1 MSEEIEFVLLVSM
14 KGSSI
19 YIRLLTPVKEI
30 AEKSVINFDDLIL
43 QTNRE
48 FLYKC
53 LKDETLYKL
62 KSYIKSYI
70 ELRLP
75 LESCVEI
82 NDAYEKINT
91 QFIDESFRDE
101 IKNIDKC
108 KFFVKWTER
117 LEYEDTYFTNN
128 NTFNFN

>member
-30 AEKSVINFDDLIL
+30 AEKSVINLDDLML
-43 QTNRE
+43 QINRE
-48 FLYKC
+48 SLHIYSN
-53 LKDETLYKL
+53 DETLNKL

-75 LESCVEI
+75 LESCVEV
-82 NDAYEKINT
+82 NYAYEKINT
-91 QFIDESFRDE
+91 RFIDESFRDE
-101 IKNIDKC
+101 IKNISKC
-108 KFFVKWTER
+108 KFLVKWTER
-117 LEYEDTYFTNN
+117 LEYEDTYLTNN
-128 NTFNFN
+128 NNFNF